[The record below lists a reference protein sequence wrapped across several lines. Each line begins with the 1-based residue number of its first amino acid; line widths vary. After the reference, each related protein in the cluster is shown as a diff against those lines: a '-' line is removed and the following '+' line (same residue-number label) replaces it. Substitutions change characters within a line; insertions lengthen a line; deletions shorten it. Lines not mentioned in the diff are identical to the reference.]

1 MVGRQ
6 LNRASIRK
14 RHQRLHDTFTESLR
28 SDDRRH
34 AVILHRTGKYLR
46 RTGGIAIYQH
56 NHRDLQAVSIL
67 SVVCLLRALLICHG
81 QDPSAIFQDII
92 RHRDNR
98 RHLAARVVPQIDDQA
113 LHALALQFL
122 DLGFKLISSHTVKLH
137 NGNISDLFIQHLA

>member
-1 MVGRQ
+1 M
-6 LNRASIRK
+6 
-14 RHQRLHDTFTESLR
+14 
-28 SDDRRH
+28 
-34 AVILHRTGKYLR
+34 
-46 RTGGIAIYQH
+46 
-56 NHRDLQAVSIL
+56 SIL

-122 DLGFKLISSHTVKLH
+122 DLGFKLIRSHTVKLR
-137 NGNISDLFIQHLA
+137 NGNISDLIIQHLA